1 MEDLIITA
9 KRCIMLFFKKGYYK
23 YVLAIVAYFL
33 IKSYMEKSRQG
44 MFDRIKENMS
54 MGKAQLI
61 KITPRSAKVGEYLY
75 WKVYIDTFI
84 FERSIMLRPGQDY
97 RVKPGIWAPVV
108 YITGCP
114 QTFEIIWNRSLFSE
128 FNIPIPDS
136 LEWAKVK

>member
-1 MEDLIITA
+1 
-9 KRCIMLFFKKGYYK
+9 
-23 YVLAIVAYFL
+23 
-33 IKSYMEKSRQG
+33 MEKSRQG